1 MRSIKQKIEDGLNK
15 IDDAVVIITGSK
27 EQVSKP
33 FVIMFYDEL
42 REIIAD
48 NKLNMTDLKILLGIC
63 KVCQFG
69 NNVVLNQGG
78 LASALGFTKSQ
89 MSNTIKRLK
98 ENGILIQSELSL
110 FINPSLIVKGKL
122 SEIEEQKW
130 SEAQEKTGKTSP
142 LVSVERKQK
151 RNKKENQTDLPF
163 EKEK

>member
-1 MRSIKQKIEDGLNK
+1 MRSNKQKIEDGLNK

-42 REIIAD
+42 RTIIAD

-78 LASALGFTKSQ
+78 LASSLGFTKSQ

-130 SEAQEKTGKTSP
+130 LEAQTKTGKTSP
-142 LVSVERKQK
+142 LLSVARKQQK
-151 RNKKENQTDLPF
+151 RIKKEKQNELFTG
-163 EKEK
+163 E